1 MNISPS
7 VTATVS
13 LSASAGELVAGADDV
28 EVLASALLEAALL
41 DGALLDGAAS
51 VAPSSPEQPLS
62 RPMPRA
68 RTSGAAW
75 RAERVGGWST
85 RTSSGRRRR
94 RPDGGSPLPRDAA
107 GVKHSGEP
115 PRPGGHDDAGTPV
128 TLRHHATT

>member
-1 MNISPS
+1 MTISPS

-75 RAERVGGWST
+75 RAERVGVGGWST

-94 RPDGGSPLPRDAA
+94 RPDGGSP
-107 GVKHSGEP
+107 
-115 PRPGGHDDAGTPV
+115 
-128 TLRHHATT
+128 

>member
-1 MNISPS
+1 MTISPS

-75 RAERVGGWST
+75 RGGGGGGGGW
-85 RTSSGRRRR
+85 GRRG
-94 RPDGGSPLPRDAA
+94 PPGGRGSR
-107 GVKHSGEP
+107 P
-115 PRPGGHDDAGTPV
+115 PRGTPPPP
-128 TLRHHATT
+128 